1 MNANNAIN
9 VFKNI
14 VGVEVATI
22 QDVVKA
28 QSAGLYITGK
38 DGWGYDYDIEDEENG
53 EERTPTE
60 QEIFDRITKAL
71 AAGEKVYAC
80 MTLANDLYVTKD
92 TNTTMQSNFFVNQ
105 KVYTM
110 HENKIVKGEIIYLSL
125 SRGKSKGESHNA
137 LLGDMAE
144 KLYYFIGFYFTRGNT
159 PKMSDEEK
167 ENIINKIRSLAMDN
181 YVVLKTEKGE
191 YLPRLVKE
199 IFESKET
206 LVEDLMKKN

>member
-1 MNANNAIN
+1 MNVNNAIN

-38 DGWGYDYDIEDEENG
+38 DGWGDDYDIEDEEDG
-53 EERTPTE
+53 EKRTPTE

-71 AAGEKVYAC
+71 ATGEKVYAC
-80 MTLANDLYVTKD
+80 MTLANDLCVTKN
-92 TNTTMQSNFFVNQ
+92 TNTIIQSNFFVNQ

-125 SRGKSKGESHNA
+125 SRGKSKGEAHNA

-159 PKMSDEEK
+159 PKMSDSEK
-167 ENIINKIRSLAMDN
+167 EDIIDKIRSLAMDD

>member
-1 MNANNAIN
+1 MNQKIQNNFIVEPFKADLIMNVNNAIN

-80 MTLANDLYVTKD
+80 MTLANDLCVTKD
-92 TNTTMQSNFFVNQ
+92 TNTIMQSNFFVNQ
-105 KVYTM
+105 KVYTL
-110 HENKIVKGEIIYLSL
+110 HENKIVMGEIIYLSL
-125 SRGKSKGESHNA
+125 SRGKSKEEAHNA

-144 KLYYFIGFYFTRGNT
+144 KLYYFIGFYFTNGRT
-159 PKMSDEEK
+159 PKIGSEK
-167 ENIINKIRSLAMDN
+167 RVCHKSVTHPFLFFAFSQIRNL
-181 YVVLKTEKGE
+181 
-191 YLPRLVKE
+191 
-199 IFESKET
+199 
-206 LVEDLMKKN
+206 

>member
-1 MNANNAIN
+1 MNVNNAIN

-14 VGVEVATI
+14 VGVEIATI

-38 DGWGYDYDIEDEENG
+38 DGWGYDYDIEDEEDD
-53 EERTPTE
+53 EKRTPTE

-71 AAGEKVYAC
+71 ATGEKVYAC
-80 MTLANDLYVTKD
+80 MTLANDLCVTKD
-92 TNTTMQSNFFVNQ
+92 TNTIIQSNFFVNQ

-110 HENKIVKGEIIYLSL
+110 HENKIMKGEIIYLSL
-125 SRGKSKGESHNA
+125 SCGKSKGEAHNA

-144 KLYYFIGFYFTRGNT
+144 KLYYFIGFYFTRGRT
-159 PKMSDEEK
+159 PKIGSEK
-167 ENIINKIRSLAMDN
+167 EQIIDKIRSLAMDD

>member
-1 MNANNAIN
+1 MNVNNAIN

-80 MTLANDLYVTKD
+80 MTLANDLCVTKN
-92 TNTTMQSNFFVNQ
+92 TNTIMQSNFFVNQ
-105 KVYTM
+105 NVYTL
-110 HENKIVKGEIIYLSL
+110 HENKIVMGEIIYFSL
-125 SRGKSKGESHNA
+125 SRGKSKEEAHNA

-144 KLYYFIGFYFTRGNT
+144 KLYYFIGFYFTNGRT
-159 PKMSDEEK
+159 PKIGSEK
-167 ENIINKIRSLAMDN
+167 EQIIDKIRSLAMDD